1 MGRATYVHMNRLD
14 LDAYFQ
20 RIGYQGST
28 EPTAETLR
36 ALHLAHVLTFPFE
49 NLDPWH
55 GRPVPLGL
63 PELEAKLV
71 HRQRGGYCFEG
82 NTLFAAVLRE
92 LGYQVTP
99 LIARVRWMRPPEVET
114 PRTHMLLRVDLD
126 GTAWIADVG
135 FGAVGQTVPLKL
147 EMDVVQQTPH
157 EPRRYRMDNGI
168 ATHQIQIGPDR
179 WEDVYCFDLYEAV
192 PMDFEVANWFV
203 STHPESLFRQTL
215 FVTLPRHDH
224 RLILV
229 FGEFTRRYLDG
240 RVEKRPV
247 VDDEDLRRLL
257 IHEFGLPADD
267 PLVAGATLRPVA

>member
-1 MGRATYVHMNRLD
+1 MNRLD
-14 LDAYFQ
+14 LDSYFQ

-49 NLDPWH
+49 NLNSWNK
-55 GRPVPLGL
+55 RPVPLGL
-63 PELEAKLV
+63 PDLEDKFV
-71 HRQRGGYCFEG
+71 RRQRGGYCFEG
-82 NTLFAAVLRE
+82 NTLFAAMLRQ

-99 LIARVRWMRPPEVET
+99 LIARVRWMQPPEVET
-114 PRTHMLLRVDLD
+114 PRTHMLLRVDLG

-147 EMDVVQQTPH
+147 EADVVQPTPH
-157 EPRRYRMDNGI
+157 EPRRYRMDGGI
-168 ATHQIQIGPDR
+168 VTQQIQIGPDR
-179 WEDVYCFDLYEAV
+179 WEDVYRFDLHEAV

-215 FVTLPRHDH
+215 FVTLPRKDH

-229 FGEFTRRYLDG
+229 FGEFTRRYPDG
-240 RVEKRPV
+240 RVEKRPIA
-247 VDDEDLRRLL
+247 DDDDLRDLL
-257 IHEFGLPADD
+257 TREFGLPAAD
-267 PLVAGATLRPVA
+267 PLVAAATLNPVV